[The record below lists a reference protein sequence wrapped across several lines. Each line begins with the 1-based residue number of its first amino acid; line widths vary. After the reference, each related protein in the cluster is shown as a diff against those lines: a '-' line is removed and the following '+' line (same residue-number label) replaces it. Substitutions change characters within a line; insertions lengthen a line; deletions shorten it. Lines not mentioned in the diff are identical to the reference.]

1 MLKSKFHIAIVLVV
15 SLVSCQSNK
24 SELISVE
31 VNNSG
36 ALRTIMSGDVSS
48 AISLDSLQSKE
59 HLFALGAM
67 ENLKGEIQIFDGN
80 PSNSSVVNDSIK
92 ISDTYNLNA
101 SLLVYSQLKEWNTFN
116 VDDNKTKSQ
125 LETKIFEMA
134 KANGIDTNEPFPF
147 LIEGT
152 VASLEWHVI
161 NWKDGDTV
169 HNHKKHKE
177 SGLNGTLKD
186 GEVVILGFYSTKHK
200 AVFTHHTTNMH
211 MHFKTVDNT
220 LAGHV
225 DDVTSNSIKIKL
237 PKTKK

>member
-80 PSNSSVVNDSIK
+80 PSNSSR
-92 ISDTYNLNA
+92 
-101 SLLVYSQLKEWNTFN
+101 Q
-116 VDDNKTKSQ
+116 
-125 LETKIFEMA
+125 
-134 KANGIDTNEPFPF
+134 
-147 LIEGT
+147 
-152 VASLEWHVI
+152 
-161 NWKDGDTV
+161 
-169 HNHKKHKE
+169 
-177 SGLNGTLKD
+177 
-186 GEVVILGFYSTKHK
+186 
-200 AVFTHHTTNMH
+200 
-211 MHFKTVDNT
+211 
-220 LAGHV
+220 
-225 DDVTSNSIKIKL
+225 
-237 PKTKK
+237 

>member
-92 ISDTYNLNA
+92 ITDTYNQDKNIKID
-101 SLLVYSQLKEWNTFN
+101 SNESRMFKFYCGKRIGSISVIVYELYP
-116 VDDNKTKSQ
+116 
-125 LETKIFEMA
+125 I
-134 KANGIDTNEPFPF
+134 
-147 LIEGT
+147 
-152 VASLEWHVI
+152 
-161 NWKDGDTV
+161 KDFDAPCIW
-169 HNHKKHKE
+169 
-177 SGLNGTLKD
+177 L
-186 GEVVILGFYSTKHK
+186 
-200 AVFTHHTTNMH
+200 
-211 MHFKTVDNT
+211 
-220 LAGHV
+220 
-225 DDVTSNSIKIKL
+225 IKL
-237 PKTKK
+237 PLFRSLCYKLPFF